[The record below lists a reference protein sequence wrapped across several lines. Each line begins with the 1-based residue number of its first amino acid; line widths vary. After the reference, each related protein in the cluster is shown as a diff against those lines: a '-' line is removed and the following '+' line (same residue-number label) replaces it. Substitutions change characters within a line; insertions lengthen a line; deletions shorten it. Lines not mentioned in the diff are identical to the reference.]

1 MDVQAWLESAQEDA
15 TRREMP
21 ELIPLLAG
29 LATSTQALRDAD
41 EALRLLV
48 KPADTE
54 GSQDQ

>member
-1 MDVQAWLESAQEDA
+1 
-15 TRREMP
+15 MP

-48 KPADTE
+48 KPADAE